1 MALISLRGRAVSTA
15 RWASRCVST
24 ALPSLP
30 CLIAALLLT
39 GCSYVDRARQGS
51 DLVVG
56 VAEQYKL
63 ETLVQADIERQR
75 VRAARCYSPLL
86 TPATLS
92 AAAVDGRLGS
102 AWIDGLLQDC
112 PRFSAFLSELMMR
125 RAQAAGIA
133 PVGPAAVFPAPGTLQ
148 PLPLIQTAPS
158 PAATPGKFTLGE
170 SNNGLVSLE
179 AVEP

>member
-1 MALISLRGRAVSTA
+1 MAPIRLRGRAVPTA
-15 RWASRCVST
+15 RASRCVST
-24 ALPSLP
+24 VLASLP
-30 CLIAALLLT
+30 CLITAMLVT
-39 GCSYVDRARQGS
+39 GCSYVERARQGS

-92 AAAVDGRLGS
+92 AAAADSRLGS
-102 AWIDGLLQDC
+102 VWVDGLLQDC
-112 PRFSAFLSELMMR
+112 PHFSAFLSELMMR

-133 PVGPAAVFPAPGTLQ
+133 PISPAAVFPATSTPQ
-148 PLPLIQTAPS
+148 PLPPIPTVPS
-158 PAATPGKFTLGE
+158 PAATWGEFTLGE
-170 SNNGLVSLE
+170 SDNGLPSVE

>member
-1 MALISLRGRAVSTA
+1 MAPISLRGRAVSAA

-24 ALPSLP
+24 PFPALP
-30 CLIAALLLT
+30 CLVAAMLLT
-39 GCSYVDRARQGS
+39 GCSYVERARQGS
-51 DLVVG
+51 DLLVG

-75 VRAARCYSPLL
+75 LRAARCYSPLL

-92 AAAVDGRLGS
+92 AAAADGRLGS

-125 RAQAAGIA
+125 RARAAGIIA
-133 PVGPAAVFPAPGTLQ
+133 VTPTVALPAAATSQ
-148 PLPLIQTAPS
+148 PLPAVQTLPS
-158 PAATPGKFTLGE
+158 PAATLGE
-170 SNNGLVSLE
+170 SDNGLASLE